1 MAMFQVLSHLLLLAV
16 CLRPSDQVIESL
28 GLVLQLFIYGISN
41 WCHGSLDRR
50 LISMLELRRV
60 PRVPRKRLVSRTR
73 VQVGI
78 NSTALIQGD
87 PAGRITPTARHHGP
101 LVRPLGPHRFRMVVW
116 RLHTDVI
123 ILVHTD
129 EVKV

>member
-1 MAMFQVLSHLLLLAV
+1 MKKEELAQRMKWFPVRVGRLQTRPCDPTDQVRVVFRGILRTLLL
-16 CLRPSDQVIESL
+16 I
-28 GLVLQLFIYGISN
+28 GLQLGILKVLLAPKE
-41 WCHGSLDRR
+41 HLVF
-50 LISMLELRRV
+50 RV
-60 PRVPRKRLVSRTR
+60 R

-129 EVKV
+129 EGKV